1 MTDQPKPPP
10 DLLAATDQL
19 MAMLVGRAP
28 LYGAYYRA
36 LRAAGCSKRLARQ
49 LVRDMHHAID
59 LQDNSTEDTP

>member
-1 MTDQPKPPP
+1 
-10 DLLAATDQL
+10 